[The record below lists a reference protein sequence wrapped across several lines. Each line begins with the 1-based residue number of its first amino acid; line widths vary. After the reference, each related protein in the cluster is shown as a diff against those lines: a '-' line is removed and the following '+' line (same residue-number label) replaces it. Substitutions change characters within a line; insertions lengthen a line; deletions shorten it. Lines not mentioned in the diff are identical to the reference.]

1 MVRLTPDH
9 WEAFDLRTQGW
20 SINLISLYQDC
31 APDEVEKR
39 VFDAARV
46 LVLQAL
52 DRMENADGET
62 DGG

>member
-39 VFDAARV
+39 VFDTARV
-46 LVLQAL
+46 LALQAL
-52 DRMENADGET
+52 DRMEEGNGE
-62 DGG
+62 DVGG